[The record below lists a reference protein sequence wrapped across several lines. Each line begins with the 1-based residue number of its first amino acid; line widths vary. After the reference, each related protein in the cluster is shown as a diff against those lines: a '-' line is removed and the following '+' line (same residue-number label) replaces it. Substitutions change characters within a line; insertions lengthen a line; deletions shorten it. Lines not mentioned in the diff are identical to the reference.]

1 MAEEREKNA
10 QLEQRL
16 VIAQQKDSTNVAD
29 FNTIADNSA
38 VREKEEDLVIG
49 AESGSEL
56 SVAEN
61 TQPVSQKAKLV
72 P

>member
-16 VIAQQKDSTNVAD
+16 VIAQQKDSTNVVD